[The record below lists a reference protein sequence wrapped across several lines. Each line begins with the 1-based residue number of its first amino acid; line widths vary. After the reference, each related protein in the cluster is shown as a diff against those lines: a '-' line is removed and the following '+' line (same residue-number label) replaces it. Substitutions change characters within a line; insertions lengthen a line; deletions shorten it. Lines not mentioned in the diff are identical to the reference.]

1 MDLAGKASFFKRR
14 PGFNN
19 LGLVLGMTLKFC
31 TSVTKGLKL
40 KVKKIWWLIPTFVE
54 VAREKLVG
62 KDFWFLI
69 MNRVKVL

>member
-1 MDLAGKASFFKRR
+1 MDLAGKVNFFMGR

>member
-1 MDLAGKASFFKRR
+1 MDLAGKVNFFMGR

-40 KVKKIWWLIPTFVE
+40 KVKKFWWLIPTFVE
-54 VAREKLVG
+54 LAREKLVG
-62 KDFWFLI
+62 KIFGS
-69 MNRVKVL
+69 